1 MGSLVVVKAFFEV
14 GGGRFEYLQILV
26 PFFLK
31 YEGGVL
37 KKCIIWSFCGLLCGS
52 HRKTFFFFSV
62 GGGVF

>member
-31 YEGGVL
+31 Y
-37 KKCIIWSFCGLLCGS
+37 
-52 HRKTFFFFSV
+52 
-62 GGGVF
+62 GGGAF